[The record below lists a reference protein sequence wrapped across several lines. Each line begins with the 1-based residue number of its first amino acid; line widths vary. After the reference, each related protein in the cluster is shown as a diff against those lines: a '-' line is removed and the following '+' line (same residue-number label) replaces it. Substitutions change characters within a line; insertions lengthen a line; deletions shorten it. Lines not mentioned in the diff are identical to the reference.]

1 MGTPDGARRRGTALP
16 ATRRAVR
23 RRRALLAVLLVA
35 GYVALAVAVLTG
47 SPLVAA
53 DLAALRW
60 QPAARWPHL
69 EPLVSTSV
77 LLGQRFVCLLAI
89 GGWLAVR
96 FVRDRDPRPVVV
108 VAVTTLLLNLTVGA
122 AKTAFGRLGPLQLG
136 GDALLPGG
144 AEVFTDGMVFPSGHA
159 ANAVAMW
166 GVVAYLARRHR
177 RGAPVLAALVAAGV
191 GASTVYLGTHWV
203 SDVLAGWIAG
213 ALVLL
218 ALPAVGSLADRVCR
232 RRSAGAPV
240 HAAPS
245 RRTAAA
251 LPPLPRP
258 GWARDAA

>member
-1 MGTPDGARRRGTALP
+1 
-16 ATRRAVR
+16 
-23 RRRALLAVLLVA
+23 
-35 GYVALAVAVLTG
+35 
-47 SPLVAA
+47 
-53 DLAALRW
+53 
-60 QPAARWPHL
+60 
-69 EPLVSTSV
+69 
-77 LLGQRFVCLLAI
+77 
-89 GGWLAVR
+89 
-96 FVRDRDPRPVVV
+96 
-108 VAVTTLLLNLTVGA
+108 
-122 AKTAFGRLGPLQLG
+122 
-136 GDALLPGG
+136 
-144 AEVFTDGMVFPSGHA
+144 MVFPSGHA